1 MTVIKKTFPIK
12 NMACA
17 MCVAHVQKALAA
29 VPGVKDVNVNL
40 ASNSALVE
48 YDDAAVTPEKMKEAV
63 VGAGYDMVIDAAG
76 AAPEALGESQANKF
90 KGLLR
95 KTIWA

>member
-76 AAPEALGESQANKF
+76 AAPEALDESQKKNSKSF
-90 KGLLR
+90 LGKLFGR
-95 KTIWA
+95 